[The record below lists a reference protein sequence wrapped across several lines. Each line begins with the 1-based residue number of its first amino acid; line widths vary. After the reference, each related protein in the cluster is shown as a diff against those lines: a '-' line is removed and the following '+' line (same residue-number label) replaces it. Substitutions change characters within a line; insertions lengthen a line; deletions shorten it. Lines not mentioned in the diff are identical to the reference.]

1 VESGEIREEPKT
13 TDAKTRGWV
22 ENRSS
27 RRVWAAVSDQPGVFF
42 AFPVE
47 PGRSTDPAKNDVD
60 DVRPA
65 DPGIL
70 LMPTMPVMAPR
81 ANAWFKVRG
90 GHVRLTDQKARI
102 GLEEL
107 DSWTAAAS
115 RPKERRNFWTDLDIQ
130 NMYNRQPTCFGPHA
144 GLSNTKP
151 IPGFQPGTT
160 PGVPPPG
167 ATRAPATP
175 KDAEHHTVVRGDSL
189 SSIASHAYRSK
200 REPML
205 LWPVIYD
212 ANKAIIGGNPNVI
225 SPGQKLRIPNIGGL
239 SEVELDQVRRRGRN
253 WR

>member
-1 VESGEIREEPKT
+1 M

-60 DVRPA
+60 YVRTT
-65 DPGIL
+65 DPGML
-70 LMPTMPVMAPR
+70 LMPLTPPSMAPR

-90 GHVRLTDQKARI
+90 GHVRLTDRQARI

-107 DSWTAAAS
+107 DNWTAAAS
-115 RPKERRNFWTDLDIQ
+115 RLREPRNFWTDLDIQ
-130 NMYNRQPTCFGPHA
+130 NMYNGPPTYFGPHA

-151 IPGFQPGTT
+151 IPGFQSGTT
-160 PGVPPPG
+160 PGVPSPGAPPG
-167 ATRAPATP
+167 PAAPEN
-175 KDAEHHTVVRGDSL
+175 KEYYTVVKHDSL
-189 SSIASHAYRSK
+189 SRIALHAYKTK
-200 REPML
+200 RDPML

-212 ANKAIIGGNPNVI
+212 ANKAIIGANPNVI
-225 SPGQKLRIPNIGGL
+225 LPGQKLWIPDIGGL
-239 SEVELDQVRRRGRN
+239 SDVELDQIRRRGRN
-253 WR
+253 WK